1 MSASTAPPGHI
12 DNDQL
17 KQMPA
22 LADELAAR
30 PHDCVEHSL
39 TRTSS
44 TRPQRRRNIARR
56 WSLPGSRQHQHV

>member
-1 MSASTAPPGHI
+1 MRVIAARYRQPSRQARTSASAAPLGHI

-17 KQMPA
+17 EQMPA
-22 LADELAAR
+22 LAGELAAR

-44 TRPQRRRNIARR
+44 TRAASI
-56 WSLPGSRQHQHV
+56 